1 MMRNLNLSMPT
12 HLTEALR
19 TNLSGGKT
27 ISQLLTEAAATVS
40 FMSYVSMKSCR
51 IRRCAFSPCVNSAAY
66 RRLQPL
72 RCVRLVSNARSRSTA
87 E

>member
-19 TNLSGGKT
+19 TNMSGGKT
-27 ISQLLTEAAATVS
+27 VAQMLAEAAATCSIHVADA
-40 FMSYVSMKSCR
+40 VEG
-51 IRRCAFSPCVNSAAY
+51 PH
-66 RRLQPL
+66 
-72 RCVRLVSNARSRSTA
+72 RSR